1 MQSKRYTLIFIFTA
15 VFFIVINTA
24 VSFTGFNSNR
34 YFEYGKKVYSR
45 EMIINADRYIS
56 SLKISEYEREHNKL
70 LEEYYSLGRYLIAI
84 KRLSDD
90 QEKYQ

>member
-1 MQSKRYTLIFIFTA
+1 MQSKRYTLIFVLTA

-56 SLKISEYEREHNKL
+56 SLKSSEYESEINRL
-70 LEEYYSLGRYLIAI
+70 QEEYYSLNR
-84 KRLSDD
+84 
-90 QEKYQ
+90 